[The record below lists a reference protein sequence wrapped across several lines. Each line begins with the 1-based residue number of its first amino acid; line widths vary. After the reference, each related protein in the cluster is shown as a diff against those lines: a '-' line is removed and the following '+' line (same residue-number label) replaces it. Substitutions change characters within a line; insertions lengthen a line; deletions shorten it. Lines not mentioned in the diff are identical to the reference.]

1 MEQIELTKENV
12 QPLKCGRKIE
22 SLRAALS
29 MDLNETRRRDETK
42 AEFEAKLAS
51 TTDDDEKLDVYVNY
65 VRWIEQ
71 NYPEGEKTL
80 KPTLKECILYYKQ
93 KADQYKD
100 QDRPKPSFKDSEK
113 LLSIFL
119 KYISFSEHPL
129 QLQLFKIFCKEG
141 FFRQFAQFYVT
152 FAYSYEMAGETRKAV
167 DALKKG
173 LQERAEPQSELTSA
187 LADLQVRTVRQMVA
201 HPEAMEQQSA
211 SKSNRKALTG
221 LKAKVDRHGVAE
233 APVRRVG
240 HAALASNGGGLRAA
254 ATVPG
259 NPPPSSTSKSNEQLR
274 ILSDENLIIEAPVPP
289 VPRTPLATSSISS
302 RSSSSSS
309 LAPAEGVAVPPP
321 PVPLVKDNKENE
333 REPGKWSENKLNI
346 KGMRKRAPL
355 SSTSSSSATPAFAIL
370 EDNNAPRRRR
380 AVVLGEQSFY
390 QSTKPPPPTAAAEKP
405 IAVAKFEDEEAMSNT
420 DGATTM
426 VTHGATSIVRDFYN
440 GTLNSSS
447 FNESAG
453 AGLTN
458 ATLQQ
463 TMAEAGEAKITT
475 TATRNASPPAAL
487 HKSFAIFSE
496 TMMAANAAAV
506 EAYESPD
513 STAPN
518 LDIEQGQNE
527 VNNQQ
532 QQQQHQLQESTMM
545 EVGDE
550 NNGIGNGNEVTFAT
564 MTTTTMTFKEDDL
577 LRRSGASSTPCAERG
592 AAAAA
597 AGASFKRPT
606 NMTVTRLQ
614 SHPNFVTGIT
624 AKLSPIIETSREYN
638 KSSSTSSASSSSGSS
653 TGSKSGCYS
662 AYSSSSVS
670 LGFGLSQQLFSE
682 NTFHQQQQPQQQQQ
696 FQQQPPPPPPKLSP
710 LTVSTVAAETE
721 TKKEKEENFERLT
734 LASLDLPRTPAASG
748 LARSAR
754 ETLVGGRSCEAR
766 PRRFSHALL
775 NIFDNLTGGSP
786 WPHLGDRQRPPPRT
800 LLAPLARPSATGVGS
815 RPSEARP
822 RRLVPCTV
830 TLHLC
835 LGQRLTLT
843 SLGQC
848 ARPEAADV
856 AHCPSD
862 VRPRRTVLGT
872 APPHHSALPAAQGCG
887 ETNQKSE
894 NSKENVSNFSG
905 FLVNHKRPTNMT
917 VTRLQSH
924 PNFVTGITAKLS
936 PIIETSREYNK
947 SSSTSSASSSSGSST
962 GSKIISHHQRHQQ
975 KNRAELLATL
985 SDSAAFYAGY
995 EHGGGLDFIEQME
1008 AILYEPLTNP
1018 GYFEQHDCHHRRLN
1032 HHYPADA

>member
-1 MEQIELTKENV
+1 
-12 QPLKCGRKIE
+12 
-22 SLRAALS
+22 
-29 MDLNETRRRDETK
+29 
-42 AEFEAKLAS
+42 
-51 TTDDDEKLDVYVNY
+51 
-65 VRWIEQ
+65 
-71 NYPEGEKTL
+71 
-80 KPTLKECILYYKQ
+80 
-93 KADQYKD
+93 
-100 QDRPKPSFKDSEK
+100 
-113 LLSIFL
+113 
-119 KYISFSEHPL
+119 
-129 QLQLFKIFCKEG
+129 
-141 FFRQFAQFYVT
+141 
-152 FAYSYEMAGETRKAV
+152 MAGETRKAV

-240 HAALASNGGGLRAA
+240 HAALAGNGGGLRAA

-259 NPPPSSTSKSNEQLR
+259 NPPPASASKSNEQLR

-355 SSTSSSSATPAFAIL
+355 SSTSSSTTPAFAIL
-370 EDNNAPRRRR
+370 EDNNAP
-380 AVVLGEQSFY
+380 AAAEQLSSARKV
-390 QSTKPPPPTAAAEKP
+390 STSQQKPPPPTAAAEKP
-405 IAVAKFEDEEAMSNT
+405 IAVAKFEDEEAMSKYVWSSLRAQIYPPGATTEFSFEELWYPRWLERQQAKQRQLQLQQQQQQQQQQQTSVIQEEHSSRQLQSLCDSST

-463 TMAEAGEAKITT
+463 TMAEAGEAKATSTNTT
-475 TATRNASPPAAL
+475 KNASPPAAL

-532 QQQQHQLQESTMM
+532 QQQQQHQHQESTMM

-662 AYSSSSVS
+662 AYSSSSYAAGGGGIS
-670 LGFGLSQQLFSE
+670 SGFGLPQQLFSE
-682 NTFHQQQQPQQQQQ
+682 NTFHQQQQQQQPQQPQQQQQ
-696 FQQQPPPPPPKLSP
+696 QPQQQPPPPPPKPSS
-710 LTVSTVAAETE
+710 LTVSTTAAETE
-721 TKKEKEENFERLT
+721 TKKEKEEEN
-734 LASLDLPRTPAASG
+734 
-748 LARSAR
+748 
-754 ETLVGGRSCEAR
+754 CE
-766 PRRFSHALL
+766 
-775 NIFDNLTGGSP
+775 
-786 WPHLGDRQRPPPRT
+786 
-800 LLAPLARPSATGVGS
+800 V
-815 RPSEARP
+815 
-822 RRLVPCTV
+822 
-830 TLHLC
+830 
-835 LGQRLTLT
+835 
-843 SLGQC
+843 
-848 ARPEAADV
+848 
-856 AHCPSD
+856 
-862 VRPRRTVLGT
+862 
-872 APPHHSALPAAQGCG
+872 
-887 ETNQKSE
+887 
-894 NSKENVSNFSG
+894 
-905 FLVNHKRPTNMT
+905 
-917 VTRLQSH
+917 
-924 PNFVTGITAKLS
+924 
-936 PIIETSREYNK
+936 
-947 SSSTSSASSSSGSST
+947 
-962 GSKIISHHQRHQQ
+962 ISHHQRHQQ

-995 EHGGGLDFIEQME
+995 EHGSLDFIEQME

-1018 GYFEQHDCHHRRLN
+1018 GYFEQHNCHHRRLN
-1032 HHYPADA
+1032 HHYQPSDA